1 MKGFKPSLS
10 KAGAITLAVVL
21 LGLPFAL
28 ARAPFF
34 AFVFGVT
41 LIHVLWTAGMNL
53 LYGYAGL
60 MPLMFAGI
68 AGISAYATVDLMTE
82 NGWSFWTAMA
92 LSSIMAAAVGVVL
105 GLPALRLRGFYF
117 TLCSLVIQTVL
128 TLAFISFPRFTN
140 GDTGISQI
148 PAPSLPLLGSERL
161 GSLDFNLILGGFA
174 LLGVLGAARLI
185 DSAFGRRL
193 IATREDDLLS
203 ETLGIDVVRAKVAAL
218 FVGSLYAAVGGA
230 LYAAYL
236 GFISPRSFDVLASLN
251 IWLMV
256 AFGGRG
262 TIFGPII
269 GTAALVPIPFILQDY
284 YMLKDIVY
292 GALIII
298 VIMIMPA
305 GIVGEL
311 IKVRRLVKAT
321 RKPLNRNGE
330 AAS

>member
-1 MKGFKPSLS
+1 MKAFQPSLG
-10 KAGAITLAVVL
+10 KTGTIILVALA
-21 LGLPFAL
+21 FAL
-28 ARAPFF
+28 PLALTRAPFF

-68 AGISAYATVDLMTE
+68 AGIGAYATVDLMTE
-82 NGWSFWTAMA
+82 AGWSFWVAMP
-92 LSSIMAAAVGVVL
+92 LSSVMAAAVGVVL

-148 PAPSLPLLGSERL
+148 PPPSLPLLGPEKVGGL
-161 GSLDFNLILGGFA
+161 GFNLVLAGFA
-174 LLGVLGAARLI
+174 IAGVLGVARLI
-185 DSAFGRRL
+185 DSPFGRRL
-193 IATREDDLLS
+193 IATREDDLLA
-203 ETLGIDVVRAKVAAL
+203 ETLGINVVRAKVITL

-230 LYAAYL
+230 LYASYL
-236 GFISPRSFDVLASLN
+236 GFISPRSFDVLSSLN

-262 TIFGPII
+262 TILGPII
-269 GTAALVPIPFILQDY
+269 GAAILVPIPFILQDY

-292 GALIII
+292 GALIIV
-298 VIMIMPA
+298 VIMIMPS
-305 GIVGEL
+305 GVLGEL
-311 IKVRRLVKAT
+311 SKLLGQVKKS
-321 RKPLNRNGE
+321 RQKLLEKGE
-330 AAS
+330 ART